1 MDENRTLQGK
11 AGQGHAGTLSV
22 RQRVSNWHALFN
34 CLERLEGERT
44 ADIPGPIHG
53 FEFYRFA
60 ASNSRLPSLTF
71 SCPRSA
77 IQSDCLKVIVQLQ
90 GECSMRSGGKEATM
104 LPSEWT
110 FHNHSSDLEI
120 TLTPD
125 AEQLHFLFPADVF
138 SRKLLS
144 VAPRVVS
151 LGARAGV
158 PRLAGGFLRLLSSE
172 WPFLGASDR
181 TDMIYAAAQLVQ
193 LAMTEQQTAR
203 RMTMQETLR
212 ERVKAHIA
220 RNLRDHGLTID
231 RIADALGC
239 TKRNLHKVFRDD
251 THTLSAY
258 IWDLRLQRCAADF
271 MDPSRRHQTI
281 TQVAFS
287 WGFNDAAHFSRLF
300 RARYGVSASEFR
312 AGTEPGSQAGAM
324 DLSANRRRQGRVI
337 DSERRAAAH

>member
-1 MDENRTLQGK
+1 MDENRTLPGK
-11 AGQGHAGTLSV
+11 AGLGHAGTPSV
-22 RQRVSNWHALFN
+22 RQRVRNWHALFN
-34 CLERLEGERT
+34 RLERLESER
-44 ADIPGPIHG
+44 APDVRGPIHG

-60 ASNSRLPSLTF
+60 ASSSRLPSLTF
-71 SCPRSA
+71 SCPRLA
-77 IQSDCLKVIVQLQ
+77 LQTDCLKVVVQLQ
-90 GECSMRSGGKEATM
+90 GECSMRSGGKEVTM

-110 FHNHSSDLEI
+110 FHDHSRDLEI

-125 AEQLHFLFPADVF
+125 AEQLHFLFPASVF
-138 SRKLLS
+138 SCKLL
-144 VAPRVVS
+144 AAGPRVVS
-151 LGARAGV
+151 LGAQAGV
-158 PRLAGGFLRLLSSE
+158 PRIAGGFLRQLSSE
-172 WPFLGASDR
+172 WPFLSASDR

-212 ERVKAHIA
+212 ERVKAHVA
-220 RNLRDHGLTID
+220 RNLRDHGLSID
-231 RIADALGC
+231 GIADALGC

-271 MDPSRRHQTI
+271 ADPSKRHQTI

-300 RARYGVSASEFR
+300 RGRYGVSASQFR
-312 AGTEPGSQAGAM
+312 AAMESGSQAGAM
-324 DLSANRRRQGRVI
+324 DVSASRRRQGRMI
-337 DSERRAAAH
+337 SSERRAAAH